1 MHDLKV
7 VSLRPKTQTVSVYTR
22 YSADC
27 PKKGEPQWKRCKCAK
42 YLYLLR
48 NGKSNTNSAKTR
60 SWEKAEQ
67 QAQEIRESW
76 DPLKQKLRELDELK
90 QAQELGEVTITYA
103 LERWLASVTLIR
115 NGRRGC
121 KRRSQSFWSSGQP

>member
-1 MHDLKV
+1 MHELKA

-22 YSADC
+22 HAAEC
-27 PKKGEPQWKRCKCAK
+27 PKKGEPLWRRCKCTK

-48 NGKSNTNSAKTR
+48 DGKNKTIAARTR

-76 DPLKQKLRELDELK
+76 DPVKQKLRELDELK
-90 QAQELGEVTITYA
+90 QAQEIGEVTIAYA
-103 LERWLASVTLIR
+103 GSAWRTLASSHTAVARDVWIKSAMVFPL
-115 NGRRGC
+115 NG
-121 KRRSQSFWSSGQP
+121 